1 MPSYEQYLDDI
12 FNHGNRTILE
22 VAQVVGKVRIPTADE
37 AFAGIIPIVAQGNFA
52 EEEVTD
58 GIRTKFLDWFHRID
72 DIALGFTHL
81 VTIND
86 KPAVTINLLR
96 QFIPHGKEHS
106 RPNDRMETDDF
117 LSYKVQVNRP
127 ETVKFLF
134 IAQEPN
140 PREIAQRASN
150 QT

>member
-96 QFIPHGKEHS
+96 QFIP
-106 RPNDRMETDDF
+106 MERSIAGQMIVWKRTISF
-117 LSYKVQVNRP
+117 PTRCRSTGQKRLNSSSLRRNP
-127 ETVKFLF
+127 IPVK
-134 IAQEPN
+134 
-140 PREIAQRASN
+140 
-150 QT
+150 